1 MQLQIQIIT
10 FSLFLV
16 LNSNLVAKINYSFY
30 INNFSFVFMRNAVIM
45 SVFLLACSSPSIN
58 EMPNKVLSPTEMTS
72 IITDVHLLKGKISV
86 WRKTQAVSQLQED
99 SLFQLLYEKHNT
111 SEAILDSSLTYY
123 TLQES
128 ELLEQ
133 IYTEV
138 IEILKKQE
146 ADLGN

>member
-1 MQLQIQIIT
+1 
-10 FSLFLV
+10 
-16 LNSNLVAKINYSFY
+16 
-30 INNFSFVFMRNAVIM
+30 
-45 SVFLLACSSPSIN
+45 
-58 EMPNKVLSPTEMTS
+58 MPNKVLSQTEMTS

-111 SEAILDSSLTYY
+111 SEAILDSNLTYY

-138 IEILKKQE
+138 IEVLKMQE

>member
-1 MQLQIQIIT
+1 MYY
-10 FSLFLV
+10 
-16 LNSNLVAKINYSFY
+16 KYSYFFIDKY
-30 INNFSFVFMRNAVIM
+30 FSFVLMRIAVIM
-45 SVFLLACSSPSIN
+45 SVFLLACSGPSPK
-58 EMPNKVLSPTEMTS
+58 EMPNKVLSQTEMIS
-72 IITDVHLLKGKISV
+72 AITDLHLLKGKISV

-99 SLFQLLYEKHNT
+99 SLFQRLYEKHNI

-138 IEILKKQE
+138 VKVLKKQE
-146 ADLGN
+146 AELGN

>member
-1 MQLQIQIIT
+1 MRFIVIIC
-10 FSLFLV
+10 F
-16 LNSNLVAKINYSFY
+16 I
-30 INNFSFVFMRNAVIM
+30 
-45 SVFLLACSSPSIN
+45 LLACNTTKKELPEKILTDKKMLSI
-58 EMPNKVLSPTEMTS
+58 LS
-72 IITDVHLLKGKISV
+72 DVHLLKGKISV

-99 SLFQLLYEKHNT
+99 SLFKLLYEKHNI

-138 IEILKKQE
+138 VEVLKKQE

>member
-1 MQLQIQIIT
+1 M
-10 FSLFLV
+10 
-16 LNSNLVAKINYSFY
+16 
-30 INNFSFVFMRNAVIM
+30 
-45 SVFLLACSSPSIN
+45 LACSSPSTN
-58 EMPNKVLSPTEMTS
+58 EMPNTVLSQTEMIS

>member
-1 MQLQIQIIT
+1 MINVLALFNMRFIVII
-10 FSLFLV
+10 SFL
-16 LNSNLVAKINYSFY
+16 
-30 INNFSFVFMRNAVIM
+30 
-45 SVFLLACSSPSIN
+45 LLACCNSKKELPEKMLSTKEMASI
-58 EMPNKVLSPTEMTS
+58 LS
-72 IITDVHLLKGKISV
+72 DVHLLKGKISV

-99 SLFQLLYEKHNT
+99 SLFKLLYEKHNI

-138 IEILKKQE
+138 VEQLQKQE

>member
-1 MQLQIQIIT
+1 
-10 FSLFLV
+10 
-16 LNSNLVAKINYSFY
+16 
-30 INNFSFVFMRNAVIM
+30 
-45 SVFLLACSSPSIN
+45 
-58 EMPNKVLSPTEMTS
+58 MPNKVLSQTEMTS

-111 SEAILDSSLTYY
+111 SEAILDSNLTYY

-138 IEILKKQE
+138 IEVLKKQE

>member
-1 MQLQIQIIT
+1 
-10 FSLFLV
+10 
-16 LNSNLVAKINYSFY
+16 
-30 INNFSFVFMRNAVIM
+30 MRNALIM
-45 SVFLLACSSPSIN
+45 SVFMLACSSPSTN
-58 EMPNKVLSPTEMTS
+58 EMPNTVLSQTEMIS

-138 IEILKKQE
+138 IEVLKKQE
-146 ADLGN
+146 ADLGNSISFKNHSLYFFILSLIGVCVKPKSLNFLLE

>member
-1 MQLQIQIIT
+1 ML
-10 FSLFLV
+10 
-16 LNSNLVAKINYSFY
+16 
-30 INNFSFVFMRNAVIM
+30 MRNAVIM

-99 SLFQLLYEKHNT
+99 SLFQLLYEKHNI
-111 SEAILDSSLTYY
+111 SESILDSSLTYY
-123 TLQES
+123 SLQES
-128 ELLEQ
+128 DLLEK

-138 IEILKKQE
+138 VEVLKKQE

>member
-1 MQLQIQIIT
+1 
-10 FSLFLV
+10 
-16 LNSNLVAKINYSFY
+16 
-30 INNFSFVFMRNAVIM
+30 MRNAVIM
-45 SVFLLACSSPSIN
+45 SVFLLACSSPSIK
-58 EMPNKVLSPTEMTS
+58 EMPNKVLSQTEMIS

-99 SLFQLLYEKHNT
+99 SLFQLLYEKHNI

-138 IEILKKQE
+138 VEVLKKQE

>member
-1 MQLQIQIIT
+1 MRFIVIIC
-10 FSLFLV
+10 FLFLAC
-16 LNSNLVAKINYSFY
+16 NSSQKEIPQKILSDKKMVAI
-30 INNFSFVFMRNAVIM
+30 
-45 SVFLLACSSPSIN
+45 
-58 EMPNKVLSPTEMTS
+58 LS
-72 IITDVHLLKGKISV
+72 DVHLLKGKISV

-99 SLFQLLYEKHNT
+99 SLFQLLYEKHNI
-111 SEAILDSSLTYY
+111 SKEILDSSLTYY

-138 IEILKKQE
+138 VEELKKQE

>member
-1 MQLQIQIIT
+1 
-10 FSLFLV
+10 
-16 LNSNLVAKINYSFY
+16 
-30 INNFSFVFMRNAVIM
+30 MRVVVIM
-45 SVFLLACSSPSIN
+45 GVFLLACSDPSPK
-58 EMPNKVLSPTEMTS
+58 EMPNKVLSRTEMIS
-72 IITDVHLLKGKISV
+72 AITDVHLLKGKISV

-99 SLFQLLYEKHNT
+99 SLFQLLYEKHNI
-111 SEAILDSSLTYY
+111 SKEILDSSLTYY

-138 IEILKKQE
+138 VEELKKQE

>member
-1 MQLQIQIIT
+1 
-10 FSLFLV
+10 
-16 LNSNLVAKINYSFY
+16 
-30 INNFSFVFMRNAVIM
+30 MRVAVIIV
-45 SVFLLACSSPSIN
+45 VFLLACSDPSPK
-58 EMPNKVLSPTEMTS
+58 EMPNKVLSQTEMIS

-99 SLFQLLYEKHNT
+99 SLFQLLYEKHNI
-111 SEAILDSSLTYY
+111 SESILDSSLTYY

-138 IEILKKQE
+138 VEQLQKQE

>member
-1 MQLQIQIIT
+1 MRFIVIIC
-10 FSLFLV
+10 FLFLAC
-16 LNSNLVAKINYSFY
+16 NSSQKEIPQKILSDKKMVAI
-30 INNFSFVFMRNAVIM
+30 
-45 SVFLLACSSPSIN
+45 
-58 EMPNKVLSPTEMTS
+58 LS
-72 IITDVHLLKGKISV
+72 DVHLLKGKISV

-99 SLFQLLYEKHNT
+99 SLFQLLYEKHKI
-111 SEAILDSSLTYY
+111 SKEILDSSLTYY

-138 IEILKKQE
+138 VEVLKRQE

>member
-1 MQLQIQIIT
+1 MRYIVIIC
-10 FSLFLV
+10 
-16 LNSNLVAKINYSFY
+16 
-30 INNFSFVFMRNAVIM
+30 
-45 SVFLLACSSPSIN
+45 FLLIACDTCKKEIPQKILSDKKMVSI
-58 EMPNKVLSPTEMTS
+58 LS
-72 IITDVHLLKGKISV
+72 DVHLLKGKISV

-99 SLFQLLYEKHNT
+99 SLLQILYEKHNI
-111 SEAILDSSLTYY
+111 SKAILDSNLTYY

-138 IEILKKQE
+138 VEVLKKQE